1 MVLVSLIYT
10 SVAPTP
16 IDVEQILA
24 SSRRNN
30 EREGISGVLWFRPG
44 HFLQCLEGSRDAVNL
59 TYRRIL
65 QDARH
70 EAPLLLHYQSVRE
83 RDFADWS
90 MGYLGETTASRPT
103 ILRYSKSACLEP
115 RELDGESCRRMLVE
129 LRERIETI

>member
-1 MVLVSLIYT
+1 MILVSLIYT
-10 SVAPTP
+10 SIASAP
-16 IDVEQILA
+16 IDVEQILG

-44 HFLQCLEGSRDAVNL
+44 HFIQCLEGSRDAVNR
-59 TYRRIL
+59 TYGRIM
-65 QDARH
+65 QDDRH
-70 EAPLLLHYQSVRE
+70 EAPLLLHYQPIPE

-103 ILRYSKSACLEP
+103 ILRYSRSACLEP

-129 LRERIETI
+129 LRARIATV